1 MMKVQEDRIL
11 SCMDEGELMAYF
23 KKDIIMDCYTLVMR
37 NQLNA
42 KKLEDFEIN
51 FLKVHKN

>member
-1 MMKVQEDRIL
+1 
-11 SCMDEGELMAYF
+11 MDEGELMAYF